1 MRKLIIGI
9 AAALCASATFAASP
23 AATQAWT
30 SNLVAQAVA
39 SLQVATSNAPNA
51 KVYSAGSGDERVTLT
66 VENATV
72 YALMATNVTDSAVA
86 QGVTNGMHF
95 VWRGETHSYTN
106 HADAIVATQTNFT
119 WRGVQ
124 SYGVVFSNLFEVV
137 GRLIQPSYAER
148 VTR

>member
-1 MRKLIIGI
+1 MRKLFIVI
-9 AAALCASATFAASP
+9 AAVLCASATFAASP

-86 QGVTNGMHF
+86 QGVTNNMYFMWH
-95 VWRGETHSYTN
+95 GETHSYTN
-106 HADAIVATQTNFT
+106 HADAITATPTNFT

-124 SYGVVFSNLFEVV
+124 SYGVVFSNLFSVV